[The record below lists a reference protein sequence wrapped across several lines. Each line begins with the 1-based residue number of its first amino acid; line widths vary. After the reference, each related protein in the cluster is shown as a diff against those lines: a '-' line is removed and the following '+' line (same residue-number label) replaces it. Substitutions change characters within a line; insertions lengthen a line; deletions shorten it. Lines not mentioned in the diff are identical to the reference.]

1 MVRRRAMVA
10 AVRAGQSRRSVAR
23 SFGVSLATVQFWLA
37 RAGDGRLDRV
47 DWSDRPSV
55 RDRTSR
61 IPGGLEDLILDLR
74 RDLRTTSDLGEFG
87 AVAIRRTLL
96 EQSGLPWPVPAI
108 RTIGR
113 VLERRGALDAVRR
126 VRRPAPPPGWYLP
139 DLASRRCEL
148 DSFDI
153 VDGLYLRGQPE
164 LGILTVVSLHGGLAG
179 AWPDHGMRVVQIVP
193 AMLGHWRRFGLPGYV
208 QFDND
213 SRFLGGMRAKDGIG
227 TVIRECLALGV
238 VPVFAP
244 PRETGFQAAVES
256 LNGRW
261 QAKVWARAQDP
272 DLASLQ
278 QRSDRWVNAV
288 RVRSAA
294 RIEAAPL
301 REPFPP
307 EPVMPWR
314 APGGRIIF
322 LRRTSESGGVMF
334 LGHRL
339 HVDRHWPYRLV
350 RAEIDLETGRVDF
363 YALRRRE
370 PSAQPLLAQLPYPIP
385 DRWRR

>member
-1 MVRRRAMVA
+1 MVA
-10 AVRAGQSRRSVAR
+10 AVRAGRSQRSVAR
-23 SFGVSLATVQFWLA
+23 AAGVSLATVQFWLA
-37 RAGDGRLDRV
+37 RAGDASLDRV

-61 IPGGLEDLILDLR
+61 IPGDLEDLILDLR
-74 RDLRTTSDLGEFG
+74 RELRATSDLGEFG
-87 AVAIRRTLL
+87 AAAIRRALL
-96 EQSGLPWPVPAI
+96 EQPGLAWPVPAV

-113 VLERRGALDAVRR
+113 VLERRGVLDGVRR
-126 VRRPAPPPGWYLP
+126 VRRAAPPPGWYLP
-139 DLASRRCEL
+139 DLAARGCEL

-164 LGILTVVSLHGGLAG
+164 LGILTVVSLHGGLPG
-179 AWPDHGMRVVQIVP
+179 AWPDHGMRVDQIVP
-193 AMLGHWRRFGLPGYV
+193 AMLGHWRRFGLPAYV

-213 SRFLGGMRAKDGIG
+213 SRFLGGMRAQDGIG
-227 TVIRECLALGV
+227 RVIRQCLALGV

-261 QAKVWARAQDP
+261 QAKVWARVHDP

-278 QRSDRWVNAV
+278 RRSDRWVAAV
-288 RVRSAA
+288 RVRSAL
-294 RIEAAPL
+294 RIEAAPV
-301 REPFPP
+301 RGPYPP
-307 EPVMPWR
+307 EPVAPWR

-322 LRRTSESGGVMF
+322 LRRTSETGGVMF

-339 HVDRHWPYRLV
+339 HVDRQWPYRLV
-350 RAEIDLETGRVDF
+350 RAELDLEAGRVDF

-370 PSAQPLLAQLPYPIP
+370 PGAQPLIAQVPYAIP